1 MTTRPRG
8 PLWPEIRLL
17 FQAALAIFVLTVVVG
32 ILNGIDV
39 LDPGHDT
46 LMTHVHAGT
55 LGWITLALAA
65 VALWMFGGTGPR
77 RDDHRTVRK
86 MTLVVLGGVVLYVA
100 AFWIG
105 VDVPGDGIQRP
116 IAGTIMFL
124 AVAWVMS
131 WMVGQ
136 TRTEPLTVPR
146 LAMLL
151 AWVSLII
158 GAVFG
163 VILGLFI
170 SEGDV
175 PGLSLDTAGRLADA
189 HPPTMVVGYLILA
202 GVGLA
207 EWLLRGD
214 DRTIRS
220 DRAGLI
226 QVVFVFAAGA
236 LLLAGLIA
244 DNEGLLISNGPLEL
258 IGIGIFF
265 WRLRAEL
272 RPSAWK
278 TDTGLFARMGVLGI
292 AASLGFLLFLVQGVA
307 SGRYETDG
315 DIPFTLI
322 LALDHTNFLGI
333 STNLVFG
340 AIAGAVTALS
350 ARSLLAVVAG
360 TNVGLVGFAAGIA
373 AEVTWLKR
381 VFTPILGVALLA
393 AVVLLSMRLA
403 GSREQEPV
411 APGP

>member
-8 PLWPEIRLL
+8 PLWGEISLL
-17 FQAALAIFVLTVVVG
+17 FQGALAIFVLTIVVG
-32 ILNGIDV
+32 ILNGTDV

-65 VALWMFGGTGPR
+65 VVFWMFGSGVGPSGR
-77 RDDHRTVRK
+77 RAVQR
-86 MTLVVLGGVVLYVA
+86 MTYTVLGSVVLYVA

-105 VDVPGDGIQRP
+105 VDVPGDGIQRH
-116 IAGTIMFL
+116 IAGTIMFA
-124 AVAWVMS
+124 AVAWIMA
-131 WMVGQ
+131 WMVH
-136 TRTEPLTVPR
+136 RARSEPLTVPR
-146 LAMLL
+146 LALLL

-163 VILGLFI
+163 VILGVFI
-170 SEGDV
+170 SKGDV

-207 EWLLRGD
+207 EWLLRSE
-214 DRTIRS
+214 DRTVRS
-220 DRAGLI
+220 DRAGLV
-226 QVVFVFAAGA
+226 QVVFVFAAGV

-272 RPSAWK
+272 RPSAWRA
-278 TDTGLFARMGVLGI
+278 DSGLFVRMGVVGI

-307 SGRYETDG
+307 SGRYETDS

-333 STNLVFG
+333 STNLIFG
-340 AIAGAVTALS
+340 ALAGSLAALS
-350 ARSLLAVVAG
+350 AGSLLAVVAG
-360 TNVGLVGFAAGIA
+360 TNIGLVGFAIGIA
-373 AEVTWLKR
+373 GEVTWLKR
-381 VFTPILGVALLA
+381 AFTPVLGVALLA
-393 AVVLLSMRLA
+393 AIVLFSARLA
-403 GSREQEPV
+403 GSRGGEAEATV
-411 APGP
+411 T